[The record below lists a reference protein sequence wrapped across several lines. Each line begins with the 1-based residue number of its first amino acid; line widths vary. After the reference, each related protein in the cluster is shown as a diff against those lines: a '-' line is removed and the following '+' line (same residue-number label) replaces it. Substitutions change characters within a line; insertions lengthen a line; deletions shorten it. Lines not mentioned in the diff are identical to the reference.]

1 MKELLRMAAAA
12 GLEVH
17 AVEMPD
23 GDLGYYAPDEG
34 RIYFNL
40 RCTPS
45 ESRCVIAHEL
55 GHHHY
60 GHDCDSQANERQA
73 DAYAAR
79 LLIDPE
85 KYAELERINPDLVF
99 IADELRVTTEVVVDF
114 RRYCLQRVGQV
125 TYARPRMGNGQWAYR
140 SQWA

>member
-1 MKELLRMAAAA
+1 MAAAA

-17 AVEMPD
+17 AVAMPD
-23 GDLGYYAPDEG
+23 GDLGYYAPDER

-45 ESRCVIAHEL
+45 ERRSVVAHEL

-60 GHDCDSQANERQA
+60 GHDCDSPSNERQA

-79 LLIDPE
+79 LLVDPE
-85 KYAELERINPDLVF
+85 WYAELEQISHDADW
-99 IADELRVTTEVVVDF
+99 IADEMGVTVDVIADF
-114 RRYCLQRVGQV
+114 RRYCVRRLEHV
-125 TYARPRMGNGQWAYR
+125 TYARPRLGRAQWAYR
-140 SQWA
+140 HVHL